1 MFGLIVALAAVTQA
15 PEYVDGYKPKV
26 GDKVV
31 LARDEPARKV
41 PIAKSDGAA
50 LGFQDMVLDSDDFQ
64 YEALL
69 EGDELAEIDAGT
81 PAQIVDAAKYLKE
94 PTIFKIR
101 ILSGP
106 SKGKTTFT
114 YTKFCRKP
122 DPAVAKAKADK
133 RKKRGPLD
141 KKAVATELKDALA
154 TAKPNEAQKDLG
166 AKKSLVREVV
176 DLICRKYDADYGELN
191 ELATRAGIVV
201 MLNGKKYDVAGNRIR
216 K

>member
-1 MFGLIVALAAVTQA
+1 MFGLVVALAAVAQA

-50 LGFQDMVLDSDDFQ
+50 LGFQDIVLDSNDSQ

-69 EGDELAEIDAGT
+69 EGSELAEIDAGT
-81 PAQIVDAAKYLKE
+81 PAQIVGDVKYLKD

-114 YTKFCRKP
+114 YTKFCRTP

-133 RKKRGPLD
+133 RKQRGPLD
-141 KKAVATELKDALA
+141 KKAVATDLKDALA
-154 TAKPNEAQKDLG
+154 TANPNEAQKDMG
-166 AKKSLVREVV
+166 AKKSLVREAV
-176 DLICRKYDADYGELN
+176 DPICKKYDADYSELN
-191 ELATRAGIVV
+191 DLATRAGIFV
-201 MLNGKKYDVAGNRIR
+201 MLNGQKYDVAGNRLR